1 LARLLQVASL
11 TGIIDALQRGIEFTS
26 FDGTFGYQNEIL
38 RLNRSRAYGSSIGI
52 TAEGSLD
59 LDEDM
64 ADLKGTVV
72 PAYTVNRVLGQIPII
87 GPILTGGKDE
97 GVFAATYGV
106 SGPLEDPVISV
117 NPLSALAPGFLRNL
131 FDVIGGGDDTKNN
144 PSADTNS
151 TR

>member
-1 LARLLQVASL
+1 
-11 TGIIDALQRGIEFTS
+11 
-26 FDGTFGYQNEIL
+26 
-38 RLNRSRAYGSSIGI
+38 
-52 TAEGSLD
+52 
-59 LDEDM
+59 
-64 ADLKGTVV
+64 
-72 PAYTVNRVLGQIPII
+72 
-87 GPILTGGKDE
+87 
-97 GVFAATYGV
+97 V